1 MNNETTRKSPK
12 KRKWLIFI
20 LILLFLIL
28 VLSILYLLFQ
38 RTQKKITEVIPEEF
52 LLTVLIEDPLDVWDE
67 FEASTI
73 WQGLAGTPLH
83 DDIQAQ
89 IQDTKQNVI
98 SESYLKL
105 LKMVFNK
112 KLVLMIPDLKDES
125 IKFVAAVDLGL
136 KIKLFQM
143 GNRFKIQFLPEGEEI
158 AYSQRDFEGVKIESV
173 QLLAQKEIYAYCFI
187 KNILLVSNHESSL
200 EKCILTANGQLN
212 SLSQNDNFRQVQ
224 ANIEADTRIQI
235 YLNGQKAQPLLN
247 DLLTRE
253 AASSIEFLTR
263 LIEFTGLGLKID
275 QNRLIIQ
282 GFSALNRD
290 AATPEIKKLL
300 TQTGQES
307 DLVEFIPADAAS
319 FGWLSFDEFDA
330 LWQFTKT
337 QLQRDR
343 AAWNEFESSQQLAKK
358 YLGLEFERDL
368 LSWVGSE
375 IGTFNLPTE
384 NFQTKPEA
392 VLLLGVK
399 ELAQARN
406 SLNQLKQSVSDR
418 LPINFKEK
426 NYKGILISYMDLPFF
441 LKVFFGGLF
450 KETTKPYWCI
460 LGDYVVFSDNMENLE
475 YVIDA
480 HLSKS
485 SLNYHQDFME
495 IKEVMPEDR
504 NATFY
509 FDTQR
514 LITSLRPNL
523 SREIMKNIN
532 QLQTYLER
540 LKAIGISL
548 ANKNNGLEE
557 FFVFSIQQKNISAV
571 TLKWQ
576 QALGAGIAAPIKA
589 AQLDDQPG
597 LEIIAATENGQV
609 QIFQANGR
617 VLTGWPKSVGE
628 KIQASPAVGDL
639 DGDGKN
645 EVIVVSGKQIYAWH
659 GYGRAVNGWPVSV
672 DGTIVGAPSL
682 IDVDGDQKLEILI
695 GAWDRGVYLFNS
707 AGQRLPGWP
716 QMATSLLSASPLAA
730 DLNADGRL
738 EIIAAG
744 IDGKIMCWN
753 QSGEPLA
760 NWPISTNSP
769 ITASPVAA
777 DLNRDGQLEI
787 IVGTL
792 NGKCYA
798 FTANGDTLDG
808 WPQNAEFIISAT
820 PSLANVDRKGGPE
833 VLAGAENRKLFIWQA
848 DGELL
853 DGWPQSTRGKIKSS
867 PVVADINGDNE
878 MEIIVAA
885 DDGKLY
891 CWNSA
896 GQMLNGWPRRGSCTP
911 AVGDFDED
919 GDMDLVVGSWDR
931 NLYFYDLTGAF
942 NPEKIEWGSFRGDGM
957 NRGIYR

>member
-1 MNNETTRKSPK
+1 MNNETSVKSPK
-12 KRKWLIFI
+12 KRKWLIILLVFI
-20 LILLFLIL
+20 LLAL
-28 VLSILYLLFQ
+28 VLLIMYLLFQ
-38 RTQKKITEVIPEEF
+38 RTQKKITDVIPEEF
-52 LLTVLIEDPLDVWDE
+52 LLTVSIEDPLDVWEE
-67 FEASTI
+67 FESSAI
-73 WQGLAGTPLH
+73 WQGLSGTPIY
-83 DDIQAQ
+83 DDVQQQ
-89 IQDTKQNVI
+89 IQDTKQTVL
-98 SESYLKL
+98 SETYIKL

-112 KLVLMIPDLKDES
+112 KLMLMVPDLKHES
-125 IKFVAAVDLGL
+125 IKFVAAADLGL

-143 GNRFKIQFLPEGEEI
+143 GSRFKSQFLPEGDDI
-158 AYSQRDFEGVKIESV
+158 AYSQREFEGVKIESV
-173 QLLAQKEIYAYCFI
+173 QLLAEKETYSYCFI
-187 KNILLVSNHESSL
+187 KNILLVSNHEPSL
-200 EKCILTANGQLN
+200 EKCILTAQGQLS
-212 SLSQNDNFRQVQ
+212 SLNLNENFRQVQ
-224 ANIEADTRIQI
+224 ANIEGDTRIQL
-235 YLNGQKAQPLLN
+235 YLNGHKMQPFLN
-247 DLLTRE
+247 DLLSQD
-253 AASSIEFLTR
+253 AIKNLDFLTR

-275 QNRLIIQ
+275 GNRLIIR
-282 GFSALNRD
+282 GFSALNLD
-290 AATPEIKKLL
+290 AASPESKRLF
-300 TQTGQES
+300 TQIGQES
-307 DLVEFIPADAAS
+307 NLVEFVPADAAS
-319 FGWLSFDEFDA
+319 FGGLSFNEFDA
-330 LWQFTKT
+330 FWQFTKT
-337 QLQRDR
+337 QLQLDR
-343 AAWNEFESSQQLAKK
+343 EVWSEFESSQQLAKK
-358 YLGLEFERDL
+358 YLGMELERDL

-399 ELAQARN
+399 ELTQARN
-406 SLNQLKQSVSDR
+406 SLNQIKQSVSDR

-426 NYKGILISYMDLPFF
+426 NYKGILISYMELPFF

-450 KETTKPYWCI
+450 KEATKPYWCI

-485 SLNYHQDFME
+485 SLNFHPDFME

-532 QLQTYLER
+532 ELQAYLER

-557 FFVFSIQQKNISAV
+557 YFVFSIQQKDIPAV

-576 QALGAGIAAPIKA
+576 QALGSGISAPIKA

-659 GYGRAVNGWPVSV
+659 GYGRAVNGWPVAV
-672 DGTIVGAPSL
+672 DGTIVSAPSL
-682 IDVDGDQKLEILI
+682 IDVDGDQRLEILI

-730 DLNADGRL
+730 DLDADGRL

-777 DLNRDGQLEI
+777 DLNRDGRLEI

-792 NGKCYA
+792 NGKCYT
-798 FTANGDTLDG
+798 FTAAGDTLEG

-820 PSLANVDRKGGPE
+820 PSLANVNGKGGPE

-848 DGELL
+848 NGELL

-891 CWNSA
+891 CWNAA
-896 GQMLNGWPRRGSCTP
+896 GQMLNGWLRRGSCTP
-911 AVGDFDED
+911 ALGDFDED
-919 GDMDLVVGSWDR
+919 GDIDLVVGSWDR

-942 NPEKIEWGSFRGDGM
+942 DPDKIEWGSFRRDGM
-957 NRGIYR
+957 NRGIYK